1 MLRLHRGGSDVA
13 VVSRRL
19 LHCSRPRRYSAR
31 SAVKAGVVVDHRA
44 VVVDDRRVVVGIVND
59 GRVRG
64 IHVGHRAVVL
74 IHVTAPPAADE
85 TDTTVATPVINTAV
99 ESNVRAPVAG
109 IPDIEAFSPTPI
121 ARGPQHANYRRLNP
135 GSGNPVV
142 AVLPVRPISGL
153 PNVAGIGWRRLQV
166 HRQRR
171 WSDTN

>member
-1 MLRLHRGGSDVA
+1 MA
-13 VVSRRL
+13 
-19 LHCSRPRRYSAR
+19 PR
-31 SAVKAGVVVDHRA
+31 
-44 VVVDDRRVVVGIVND
+44 
-59 GRVRG
+59 
-64 IHVGHRAVVL
+64 
-74 IHVTAPPAADE
+74 PPAPAKP
-85 TDTTVATPVINTAV
+85 TPTGAPLLIKPAV

-153 PNVAGIGWRRLQV
+153 PNVAGLGWRRLQV

-171 WSDTN
+171 GSDTN